1 MEMISA
7 MSAAP
12 NVAMAVQ
19 SVLEALLLDDNS
31 IGMGHLVLLYDL
43 KETML
48 SPMLP
53 TTIPYQ
59 TQKL

>member
-12 NVAMAVQ
+12 NVAMAVR

-31 IGMGHLVLLYDL
+31 IGMGHLVLLYDS
-43 KETML
+43 K
-48 SPMLP
+48 
-53 TTIPYQ
+53 
-59 TQKL
+59 K